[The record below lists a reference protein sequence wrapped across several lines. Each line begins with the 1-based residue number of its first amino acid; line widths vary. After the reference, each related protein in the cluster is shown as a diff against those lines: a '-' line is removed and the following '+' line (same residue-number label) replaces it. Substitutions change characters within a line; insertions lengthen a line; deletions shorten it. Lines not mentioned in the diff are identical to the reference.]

1 MSGLCLHKQCDTV
14 CVDIGEIRHTVTMTS
29 ITEGPCG
36 KFRFEDVPR
45 LKIGLV
51 HLDRKRPWPV
61 AINPETG
68 REWRVDMKQR
78 MLDILDKSG
87 HSVVRSDMR
96 VTVSDDP
103 SLREAI
109 GEERGIDVMVLSTC
123 HQTFAGLRLVTSWSA
138 SSPPSVTA
146 DWPLSW
152 PSSGAKVRLEWSNV
166 SLSLSDLGQGSCSG
180 QVPRSRRGR

>member
-1 MSGLCLHKQCDTV
+1 MTSGTS
-14 CVDIGEIRHTVTMTS
+14 EIRHIVTMTS

-78 MLDILDKSG
+78 MLDILDRSG

-109 GEERGIDVMVLSTC
+109 GEEIHGYMPWYYHHVTRHLPGRGL
-123 HQTFAGLRLVTSWSA
+123 
-138 SSPPSVTA
+138 
-146 DWPLSW
+146 
-152 PSSGAKVRLEWSNV
+152 
-166 SLSLSDLGQGSCSG
+166 
-180 QVPRSRRGR
+180 

>member
-1 MSGLCLHKQCDTV
+1 MSPRVPPQLSSNQFLCTLGVSGLCLHKQCDKV
-14 CVDIGEIRHTVTMTS
+14 CVDNTGEIRHTVTMTS

-109 GEERGIDVMVLSTC
+109 GEKIGIHDMIILS
-123 HQTFAGLRLVTSWSA
+123 
-138 SSPPSVTA
+138 
-146 DWPLSW
+146 
-152 PSSGAKVRLEWSNV
+152 
-166 SLSLSDLGQGSCSG
+166 
-180 QVPRSRRGR
+180 